1 MRWGH
6 WAGMGKASELP
17 ALLPRLRDP
26 EPSLPSLPAP
36 ESCARW
42 DGWGGARGY
51 PALASHP
58 ALQKGSG
65 FPSPSLEVLGAGR
78 RGAVLPSAAQSP
90 GAPVGMGGSA
100 PPASRSELI
109 TLLVRPGSQ
118 SHPDAPAALFPTR
131 GGGGQR
137 PGRGARRQA
146 GPPAGGLARGPVLGV
161 ETGQAVLVSVGGGP
175 RGGVPGASLRSGVQE
190 AVTGV

>member
-6 WAGMGKASELP
+6 WSGMGKASGLP

-36 ESCARW
+36 KSCARW
-42 DGWGGARGY
+42 DGWAGARGY

-65 FPSPSLEVLGAGR
+65 FPTPSLEVLGAG
-78 RGAVLPSAAQSP
+78 GPGVVSPSAAQSP

-109 TLLVRPGSQ
+109 TLLVRPRSQ
-118 SHPDAPAALFPTR
+118 SRLDALAALFPTR

-146 GPPAGGLARGPVLGV
+146 GPPCRRPGKGPSL
-161 ETGQAVLVSVGGGP
+161 GGGDWP
-175 RGGVPGASLRSGVQE
+175 GCPGLCGRRSWGVPGASLGSGVQE
-190 AVTGV
+190 AMTGV